1 MEGVMMCRVIA
12 PLAVLIRR
20 EAVSRSRSPS
30 PLQRRLRILR
40 HRALRWFGDPIA
52 TVERERRERELGPSV
67 WRHAFL
73 PRTAVARPAYARRAA
88 RRLTLAGY

>member
-20 EAVSRSRSPS
+20 EAASHPRSPT
-30 PLQRRLRILR
+30 PLQRRLRIMR
-40 HRALRWFGDPIA
+40 HRAFRWFGAPI
-52 TVERERRERELGPSV
+52 RERRERDLFPSI
-67 WRHAFL
+67 WRYAFP
-73 PRTAVARPAYARRAA
+73 PRPTVVRSLYARRVG